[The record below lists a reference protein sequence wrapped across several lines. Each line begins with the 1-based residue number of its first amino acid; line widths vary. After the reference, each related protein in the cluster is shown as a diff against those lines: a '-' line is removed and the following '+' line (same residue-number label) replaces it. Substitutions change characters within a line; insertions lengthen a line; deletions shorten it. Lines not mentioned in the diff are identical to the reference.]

1 MLNKINKLCI
11 LLSLLSLIILIL
23 YCLGI
28 FSFTTITETKNI
40 NSFIDNDYVVVDFEK
55 KKKREGFVALLEV
68 PKISLR
74 KGIYSLNDKYN
85 SVSYGI
91 EMLSGSSF
99 PDKDNSTL
107 ILASH
112 SGNSNV
118 SYFRN
123 LIYLAKGDIVYLY
136 YNGDKYKY
144 EIIDCYKK
152 KKDGYILVKDF
163 GNGKFMIL
171 TTCKNDELD
180 KQLTCYG
187 RLNGKI

>member
-11 LLSLLSLIILIL
+11 FFSLLSLIILIL
-23 YCLGI
+23 YCFDI

-40 NSFIDNDYVVVDFEK
+40 NSFIDNDYVAVDFEN

-74 KGIYSLNDKYN
+74 KGIYSLNDKHN

-99 PDKDNSTL
+99 PDRDNTTL

-112 SGNSNV
+112 SGNSSI

-123 LIYLAKGDIVYLY
+123 LIYLSKGDIVYLY
-136 YNGDKYKY
+136 YNGNKYMY
-144 EIIDCYKK
+144 EIIGCYKK

-163 GNGKFMIL
+163 GKGRFMIL

>member
-11 LLSLLSLIILIL
+11 FLSLLSLIILIL

-40 NSFIDNDYVVVDFEK
+40 NNFIDNDYAVVDFEK

-74 KGIYSLNDKYN
+74 KGIYSLNDRYN

>member
-11 LLSLLSLIILIL
+11 FFSLLSLIILIL
-23 YCLGI
+23 YCFDI

-40 NSFIDNDYVVVDFEK
+40 NSFIDNDYVAVDFEN

-74 KGIYSLNDKYN
+74 KGIYSLNDKHN
-85 SVSYGI
+85 LVSYGI

-99 PDKDNSTL
+99 PDRDNTTL

-112 SGNSNV
+112 SGNSSV

-123 LIYLAKGDIVYLY
+123 LIYLSKGDIVYLY
-136 YNGDKYKY
+136 YNGNKYMY
-144 EIIDCYKK
+144 EIIGCYKK

-163 GNGKFMIL
+163 GKGRFMIL

>member
-11 LLSLLSLIILIL
+11 FFSLLSLIILIL
-23 YCLGI
+23 YCFDI

-40 NSFIDNDYVVVDFEK
+40 NSFIDNDYVAVDFEN
-55 KKKREGFVALLEV
+55 KKKREGFVALLDV

-74 KGIYSLNDKYN
+74 KGIYSLNDKHN

-99 PDKDNSTL
+99 PDRDNTTL

-112 SGNSNV
+112 SGNSSV

-123 LIYLAKGDIVYLY
+123 LIYLSKGDIVYLY
-136 YNGDKYKY
+136 YNGNKYMY
-144 EIIDCYKK
+144 EIIGCYKK

-163 GNGKFMIL
+163 GKGRFMIL

>member
-11 LLSLLSLIILIL
+11 FFSLLSLIILIL
-23 YCLGI
+23 YCFDI

-40 NSFIDNDYVVVDFEK
+40 NSFIDNDYVAVDFEN
-55 KKKREGFVALLEV
+55 KKKREGFVALLDV

-74 KGIYSLNDKYN
+74 KGIYSLNDKHN

-99 PDKDNSTL
+99 PDRDNTTL

-112 SGNSNV
+112 SGNSSI

-123 LIYLAKGDIVYLY
+123 LIYLSKGDIVYLY
-136 YNGDKYKY
+136 YNGNKYMY
-144 EIIDCYKK
+144 EIIGCYKK

-163 GNGKFMIL
+163 GKGRFMIL

>member
-23 YCLGI
+23 YCFGI
-28 FSFTTITETKNI
+28 FSFTTIIETKNI
-40 NSFIDNDYVVVDFEK
+40 NSFIDNDYVFVDFEK
-55 KKKREGFVALLEV
+55 KKKRRGFVALLEV

-74 KGIYSLNDKYN
+74 KGIYSLNDKHN
-85 SVSYGI
+85 LVSYGI

-123 LIYLAKGDIVYLY
+123 LIYLSKGDIVYLY

>member
-11 LLSLLSLIILIL
+11 FFSLLSLIILIL
-23 YCLGI
+23 YCFDI

-40 NSFIDNDYVVVDFEK
+40 NSFIDNDYVAVDFEN

-74 KGIYSLNDKYN
+74 KGIYSLNDKHN

-99 PDKDNSTL
+99 PDRDNTTL

-112 SGNSNV
+112 SGNSSV

-123 LIYLAKGDIVYLY
+123 LIYLSKGDIVYLY
-136 YNGDKYKY
+136 YNGNKYMY
-144 EIIDCYKK
+144 EIIGCYKK

-163 GNGKFMIL
+163 GKGRFMIL

>member
-1 MLNKINKLCI
+1 MLNRINKTCV
-11 LLSLLSLIILIL
+11 LLLLLSLIILIVC
-23 YCLGI
+23 CLNSSL
-28 FSFTTITETKNI
+28 FNAITETKKI
-40 NSFIDNDYVVVDFEK
+40 NSFIDNDYIIVDSK
-55 KKKREGFVALLEV
+55 KKTQRGGFVALLDV

-74 KGIYSLNDKYN
+74 KGIYSLNDKHN

-99 PDKDNSTL
+99 PDRDNSTL

-123 LIYLAKGDIVYLY
+123 LIYLSKGDIVYLY

>member
-11 LLSLLSLIILIL
+11 FFYLLSLIILIL
-23 YCLGI
+23 YCFDI

-40 NSFIDNDYVVVDFEK
+40 NSFIDNDYVAVDFEN

-74 KGIYSLNDKYN
+74 KGIYSLNDKHN

-99 PDKDNSTL
+99 PDRDNTTL

-112 SGNSNV
+112 SGNSSV

-123 LIYLAKGDIVYLY
+123 LIYLSKGDIVYLY
-136 YNGDKYKY
+136 YNGNKYMY
-144 EIIDCYKK
+144 EIIGCYKK

-163 GNGKFMIL
+163 GKGRFMIL

>member
-1 MLNKINKLCI
+1 M
-11 LLSLLSLIILIL
+11 
-23 YCLGI
+23 GI

-40 NSFIDNDYVVVDFEK
+40 NNFIDNDYAVVDFEK

-74 KGIYSLNDKYN
+74 KGIYSLNDRYN